1 MSRIFGIDL
10 GTTNSLIAAMEDGEP
25 RVIALVAGERQ
36 SVLLPSVVAIE
47 PDGEVTVGER
57 AIEMEPH
64 LTVERDGRVS
74 AVGFAGGEY
83 GAVIRSVK
91 RYMGLGGDEIASE
104 DRARYTFA
112 DLSGPLVRF
121 QIGKRIFTPPQIS
134 AEILRAIKEGA
145 ERALR
150 AAGQDEKVERVV
162 ITVPAYFNDGQR
174 QATKDAGHLAGLE
187 VVRLVNEPTAASLAY
202 GLNKMATGNVAVF
215 DLGGGTFDISI
226 LNIKEGI
233 FEVLATNGDTHLGG
247 DDIDRAV
254 VDWLLAELPDT
265 VKLDRHVWNSAR
277 MAAEDAKKRLTDV
290 AETDVVIDLP
300 GHSIRKHLTRDALEQ
315 MAGPFVA
322 RALKRCELALADAK
336 LTPAGIDE
344 VVLVGGA
351 TRMPLVRRRVAEL
364 FRREAL
370 CSINPDEVVALGAA
384 VQASVLMGTQGDLL
398 LLDVVPLSLGIETMG
413 GVMERLIHRNTTIPT
428 SVAEGFTTAVD
439 NQTHVDIHVLQGERE
454 LAKDCRSLARF
465 KLGPIQAQPA
475 GVPRIEVTFL
485 IDANGILNV
494 NARDERTGRE
504 HSIDVKPSYGLT
516 DDEIERMLEE
526 AIDLGEQ
533 DLEER
538 LLISARN
545 DAEQILGALRKQ
557 LGEYGPLINAGER
570 ARMDEV
576 AERLE
581 AARTGTDRE
590 LIAKLVEELNEV
602 TTPFAER
609 IMDAAIKL
617 ALEKKSVEELS

>member
-10 GTTNSLIAAMEDGEP
+10 GTTNSLIAAMENGEP
-25 RVIALVAGERQ
+25 RVIAVGHNDSA
-36 SVLLPSVVAIE
+36 LLPSVVAIA
-47 PDGEVTVGER
+47 PDGAVTVGER

-64 LTVERDGRVS
+64 LNVERDGRVS

-91 RYMGLGGDEIASE
+91 RYMGLGGEEIAPE

-112 DLSGPLVRF
+112 DLSGPVVRF
-121 QIGKRIFTPPQIS
+121 QIGKRAFTPSQIS
-134 AEILRAIKEGA
+134 AEILRALKDGA
-145 ERALR
+145 ERAL
-150 AAGQDEKVERVV
+150 GNGEKVERVV

-174 QATKDAGHLAGLE
+174 QATKDAGRLAGLE

-215 DLGGGTFDISI
+215 DFGGGTFDISI
-226 LNIKEGI
+226 LSIKEGI

-254 VDWLLAELPDT
+254 VDWLLAEMPDT
-265 VKLDRHVWNSAR
+265 LKLDRHVWNSAR

-290 AETDVVIDLP
+290 AETDVVVELP
-300 GHSIRKHLTRDALEQ
+300 GHSIRKHLTRIALEE
-315 MAGPFVA
+315 MAAPFIA
-322 RALKRCELALADAK
+322 RTLKRCELAIADAK
-336 LTPAGIDE
+336 LKPGDIDA
-344 VVLVGGA
+344 VVLVGGS
-351 TRMPLVRRRVAEL
+351 TRMPAVRQRVAEM
-364 FRREAL
+364 FHREPL
-370 CSINPDEVVALGAA
+370 CSINPDQVVALGAA
-384 VQASVLMGTQGDLL
+384 VQASVLMGTQGDML

-428 SVAEGFTTAVD
+428 SVTEGFTTAVD

-504 HSIDVKPSYGLT
+504 HSVDVKPSYGLT

-545 DAEQILGALRKQ
+545 DADQILGALRKQ
-557 LGEYGPLINAGER
+557 LGEYGALVSAGEH

-576 AERLE
+576 VERLE